1 LMVDRVYSFL
11 GLATKAGRVVSGEE
25 TCERNLKSGKVFLV
39 IVSADASDNTKKK
52 FSDMCK
58 YRNIEI
64 RYFGEKILLGR
75 CIGKDI
81 RSIIAV
87 TDRGFAGRLVE
98 LIGSIGIE
106 HGGV

>member
-1 LMVDRVYSFL
+1 MIDRVYSFL
-11 GLATKAGRVVSGEE
+11 GLAVKAGKVVSGEE
-25 TCERNLKSGKVFLV
+25 TCERTLKTGKVFLV

-58 YRNIEI
+58 YREVEI
-64 RYFGEKILLGR
+64 RYFGEKVLLGR

-81 RSIIAV
+81 RSVVAV
-87 TDRGFAGRLVE
+87 VDRGFAGRLVE
-98 LIGSIGIE
+98 MIGSIGIE

>member
-1 LMVDRVYSFL
+1 MVDRVYSFL
-11 GLATKAGRVVSGEE
+11 GLATKAGKLVSGED
-25 TCERNLKSGKVFLV
+25 TCERCLKSGKVFLV

-58 YRNIEI
+58 YRDVEI
-64 RYFGEKILLGR
+64 RFFGEKILLGG
-75 CIGKDI
+75 CIGKDT
-81 RSIIAV
+81 RSVIAV
-87 TDRGFAGRLVE
+87 TDGGFAGRLME